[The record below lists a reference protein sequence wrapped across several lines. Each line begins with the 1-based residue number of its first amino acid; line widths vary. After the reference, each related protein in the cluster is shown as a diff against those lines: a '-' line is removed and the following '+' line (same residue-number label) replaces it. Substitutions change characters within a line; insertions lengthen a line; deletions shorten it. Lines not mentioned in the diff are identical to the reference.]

1 MPDIEDFETIEYWEQ
16 NVAEDQYEELTAE
29 GEANPTDF
37 LAWLTSPQG
46 LANLRWWFDG
56 LWAEV

>member
-1 MPDIEDFETIEYWEQ
+1 MPDIIEDEAVEHWEQ
-16 NVAEDQYEELTAE
+16 NEAEYQHAELTAE

-46 LANLRWWFDG
+46 LDNLRYWFDG